1 MSRISSHSSSRGISR
16 TKFCEPPHARC
27 ASSASISHISSNR
40 PSVWSFMNRISHIAG
55 AGAAGRGTSRTRG
68 GAAKIPDPTE
78 VLTSPPKSSAM
89 IWRAR
94 VRKLSTPVQRLSRRN
109 NLLTI
114 GSICSVISPD
124 CIHNVDNPQA
134 PTWLRPRSQASGLAP
149 PALAGSGQ
157 GEAGEMIRIGGRSG
171 EGRVGEEGRIRGSP
185 DHLKKKKGKSGEAD
199 ADKKQN
205 GYTRLC
211 RYTTPCMHV

>member
-1 MSRISSHSSSRGISR
+1 M
-16 TKFCEPPHARC
+16 
-27 ASSASISHISSNR
+27 SHISSYR
-40 PSVWSFMNRISHIAG
+40 PSLWSAMNRISQMAGGCGAGRRTVRAACAVANTPEPAG
-55 AGAAGRGTSRTRG
+55 AL
-68 GAAKIPDPTE
+68 IN
-78 VLTSPPKSSAM
+78 PPKSSTM
-89 IWRAR
+89 NCRAR
-94 VRKLSTPVQRLSRRN
+94 VRKLSTPVQCLSRRN

-157 GEAGEMIRIGGRSG
+157 GEAGGMIRIGGRSG